1 MTLNDYS
8 KAQINNQLY
17 GGAAGQKLGINI
29 IGKIGFWNFLNQL
42 EVWKI

>member
-29 IGKIGFWNFLNQL
+29 NG
-42 EVWKI
+42 

>member
-17 GGAAGQKLGINI
+17 GGTAGQKLGINI
-29 IGKIGFWNFLNQL
+29 NGENLFLKFLNQL
-42 EVWKI
+42 EV

>member
-1 MTLNDYS
+1 MITLNDYS

-29 IGKIGFWNFLNQL
+29 KYRW
-42 EVWKI
+42 